1 MPRTVVLLLVTACLG
16 LPATGAEAEPVEVIR
31 SNGPDENRINV
42 AILGDGYTRGELG
55 KYANDVERML
65 AGFFRE
71 QPFADYAAYFNVR
84 RMDVTSNES
93 GADHP
98 ARGVYRDTAL
108 GAHYDCRDIEWLIC
122 IDYGAVV
129 DVLDRSLAVNA
140 RDIVMVLVN
149 DDEYGGSGG
158 VFPVASRHEFGAE
171 LMLHELGHSFGLLAD
186 EYAGGGPACDSTVE
200 PPEMNVTREST
211 AASIKWSYWIEPG
224 TRVPAT
230 NTVPGVVSAYEGA
243 KYCDSGLYRPTFD
256 SKMRSLSKPFEQVNT
271 EQLIRRIYNFV
282 SPIDAV
288 SPTTTELRSEG
299 CESLEFAVKT
309 PGDLHA
315 LPGTIRSSWSINGE
329 VVATENS
336 LSVGSCR
343 LPVGSHRIEV
353 EVRDVT
359 SAVRRDF
366 DDALVER
373 FRWDLET
380 TVGGGNRPPE
390 PVGALPPLTLGVDGP
405 SVAVEV
411 GGAFRDPDGDALT
424 YGAASSVPAVA
435 AVAVLGS
442 TVTVTP
448 TGEGTTTVTVTA
460 TDAGGSNGTATQT
473 FTVAVDLAWARRFT
487 DDPIVPGV
495 TPVKAVHLT
504 ELRLRIDVL
513 RREAGLARFG
523 WTDPVLLAG
532 VTPVR
537 LVHLT
542 ELRSALA
549 EAYVVAG
556 RAAPRWADAS
566 PAAGST
572 PIRAAHVTELR
583 AAVLALE

>member
-1 MPRTVVLLLVTACLG
+1 MPRTVVLLLVAACLG
-16 LPATGAEAEPVEVIR
+16 LVAAGAEAEPVELIR
-31 SNGPDENRINV
+31 GSGPDENRINV
-42 AILGDGYTRGELG
+42 AILGDGYIREELG
-55 KYANDVERML
+55 KYANDVKRLL
-65 AGFFRE
+65 AGFFGD

-84 RMDVTSNES
+84 RVDVVSNES

-98 ARGVYRDTAL
+98 AQNVYRDTAL
-108 GAHYDCRDIEWLIC
+108 GAHYDCGDIRRLIC
-122 IDYGAVV
+122 VDYGAVI

-158 VFPVASRHEFGAE
+158 AFGVASTHELSAE

-186 EYAGGGPACDSTVE
+186 EYGGGGPACDNTVE
-200 PPEMNVTREST
+200 PPVVNVTREST

-224 TRVPAT
+224 TSVPAT
-230 NTVPGVVSAYEGA
+230 DTRPGVVSAYEGA
-243 KYCDSGLYRPTFD
+243 LYCDSGLYRPTFD

-329 VVATENS
+329 VVATESS
-336 LSVGSCR
+336 LTVGSCL
-343 LPVGSHRIEV
+343 LPVGMNRIEV

-359 SAVRRDF
+359 TAVRRDF

-380 TVGGGNRPPE
+380 TVSGGNRPPE
-390 PVGALPPLTLGVDGP
+390 PVGALPPLTLGIDGP

-411 GGAFRDPDGDALT
+411 GGGFRDPDGDALT

-435 AVAVLGS
+435 AVTVLGS
-442 TVTVTP
+442 TVTVMP
-448 TGEGTTTVTVTA
+448 TGEGTATIRVTA
-460 TDAGGSNGTATQT
+460 TDPDGLSAVQAFRVTVGATAG
-473 FTVAVDLAWARRFT
+473 VPFT

-495 TPVKAVHLT
+495 TPVKAVHFT
-504 ELRLRIDVL
+504 ELRTRLDALRS
-513 RREAGLARFG
+513 AGGLARFS
-523 WTDPVLLAG
+523 WTDSELRAG
-532 VTPVR
+532 VTRVR
-537 LVHLT
+537 RVHLL
-542 ELRSALA
+542 ELRAALT
-549 EAYVVAG
+549 EAYAALG
-556 RAAPRWADAS
+556 RAAPRWTD
-566 PAAGST
+566 PTPTGGST
-572 PIRAAHVTELR
+572 PIRALHLTELR